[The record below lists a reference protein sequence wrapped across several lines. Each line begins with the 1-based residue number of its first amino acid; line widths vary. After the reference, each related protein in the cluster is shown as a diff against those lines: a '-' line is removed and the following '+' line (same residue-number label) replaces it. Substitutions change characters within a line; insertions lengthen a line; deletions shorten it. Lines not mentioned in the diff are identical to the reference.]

1 MWDLIVLDFKYKYIS
16 YFVLIFRMAVS
27 NSIFSIVILWTLDY
41 SRYDA
46 HRGVLLHALHAHLLD
61 HNSLYV
67 HSSCR
72 LLPFQSMEHRLQ
84 FHNFSSINRSIIFN
98 FQQICTSMQKH
109 LVQHFQADMLTCT
122 SMQKHLVQYFQAD
135 MLTAPYTLTL

>member
-46 HRGVLLHALHAHLLD
+46 HRGVLLHALHANLLD
-61 HNSLYV
+61 HNSLNV

-84 FHNFSSINRSIIFN
+84 FHNFQPFSTINQSIILSSLI
-98 FQQICTSMQKH
+98 FQQICSSSNTEFNIFKQ
-109 LVQHFQADMLTCT
+109 TCLRT
-122 SMQKHLVQYFQAD
+122 HYFKP
-135 MLTAPYTLTL
+135 LIS